1 MLSSSFSGSTTT
13 ATGYAVLQLDRR
25 SDDTDLIKK
34 QYRRLALL
42 LHPDKNK
49 CPFADAAICLV
60 KQYRRLALL
69 LHPDKNKCPFA
80 DAAIY
85 LVADS
90 WAVLSDLQRKSLYDN
105 KLSMCGMFNLV
116 VSRSDGDRGQK
127 S

>member
-1 MLSSSFSGSTTT
+1 MIELQMLSSSFSGSTTT
-13 ATGYAVLQLDRR
+13 ATGYVVLQLDRR

-49 CPFADAAICLV
+49 FPFADAAICLV
-60 KQYRRLALL
+60 T
-69 LHPDKNKCPFA
+69 N
-80 DAAIY
+80 
-85 LVADS
+85 S

-105 KLSMCGMFNLV
+105 KLSMCGKVNLV

>member
-1 MLSSSFSGSTTT
+1 MIGLQMLSSSFSGSTTT

-60 KQYRRLALL
+60 
-69 LHPDKNKCPFA
+69 
-80 DAAIY
+80 
-85 LVADS
+85 ADS

-105 KLSMCGMFNLV
+105 KLSMCGMVNLV